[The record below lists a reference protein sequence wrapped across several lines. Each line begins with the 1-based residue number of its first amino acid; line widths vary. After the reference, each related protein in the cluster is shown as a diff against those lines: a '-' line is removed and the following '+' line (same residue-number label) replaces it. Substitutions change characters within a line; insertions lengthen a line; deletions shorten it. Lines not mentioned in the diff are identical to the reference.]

1 MRGHDISAHPD
12 TDRTLALT
20 AQAAFESD

>member
-1 MRGHDISAHPD
+1 MRGHDDSAHPD